1 VASRW
6 HTVAVLAL
14 IAVSGFRGWVRADQM
29 RASLNPD
36 RISIYERTIVFE
48 WLVLA
53 LVLLGVWINGST
65 VLTVLGDRWRT
76 VRQFLSDLGIGLLF
90 LFASILLMS
99 IASSHGGA
107 SDSSTQFLLPR
118 GRVEKELWV
127 LLSITAGICEEA
139 VYRGY
144 LQRQFMAL
152 TKSVPIGIVLSALV
166 FGTAHSYQGV
176 AQATLIGTLG
186 AMGGVLAYWR
196 RSVRP
201 GMIAHVLQ
209 DMLGGF
215 INH

>member
-1 VASRW
+1 
-6 HTVAVLAL
+6 
-14 IAVSGFRGWVRADQM
+14 M

-36 RISIYERTIVFE
+36 RISIYERIIVFE

-107 SDSSTQFLLPR
+107 SDRSTQFLLPR

-166 FGTAHSYQGV
+166 FGAAHSYQGV